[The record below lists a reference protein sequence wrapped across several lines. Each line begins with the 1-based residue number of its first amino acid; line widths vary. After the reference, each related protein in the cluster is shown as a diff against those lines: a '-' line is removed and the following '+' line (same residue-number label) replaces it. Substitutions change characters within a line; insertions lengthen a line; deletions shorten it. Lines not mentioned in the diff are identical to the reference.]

1 MNRLR
6 REQTLSPLDLS
17 DRSDKVRSK
26 LSKSEAVVV
35 MDPPNVQWMT
45 GFTGS
50 NGTVYIDHE
59 RFVLITD
66 QRYQEQGP
74 LEIMQTR
81 STAELAISK
90 NSIEELPKLAGRKTI
105 KLDSNKV
112 TWASAVRLGETL
124 EGDIVPSAT
133 QGGSGRWCVHA
144 EAWQHAL
151 RGGCRRMS
159 RGVFPMSRRLYVR
172 GVPLRGRRA
181 KGRQRRIVTL
191 VRAAGEAGNRDGQPA
206 APTGPSAR
214 YP

>member
-6 REQTLSPLDLS
+6 TGQSLSPLDLS

-26 LSKSEAVVV
+26 ISKSEAVVV

-74 LEIMQTR
+74 LEITQTR

-90 NSIEELPKLAGRKTI
+90 PG
-105 KLDSNKV
+105 V
-112 TWASAVRLGETL
+112 
-124 EGDIVPSAT
+124 IVPLLTPGAISILYDDTGLPRAN
-133 QGGSGRWCVHA
+133 
-144 EAWQHAL
+144 
-151 RGGCRRMS
+151 
-159 RGVFPMSRRLYVR
+159 LYV
-172 GVPLRGRRA
+172 LA
-181 KGRQRRIVTL
+181 SIVNSC
-191 VRAAGEAGNRDGQPA
+191 V
-206 APTGPSAR
+206 
-214 YP
+214 